1 MRLIDAD
8 ELLEHKFKSAS
19 ERTDLS
25 VEYMGGWND
34 AIDSINENAPT
45 IEAEPIRH
53 GKWVRIL
60 DTRFG
65 EKLNDIIGCSVCN
78 IYFSSMDM
86 IRRSYCPNCGAR
98 MDAEND

>member
-1 MRLIDAD
+1 MRLIDEA
-8 ELLEHKFKSAS
+8 K
-19 ERTDLS
+19 
-25 VEYMGGWND
+25 V
-34 AIDSINENAPT
+34 INEIERFKGYLDDDMIMRIKIAINKLPT
-45 IEAEPIRH
+45 IDADPIKH
-53 GKWVRIL
+53 GKWIRIL

-98 MDAEND
+98 MDAE

>member
-8 ELLEHKFKSAS
+8 EFFKDFAELEPYEHISH
-19 ERTDLS
+19 
-25 VEYMGGWND
+25 EYD
-34 AIDSINENAPT
+34 ID
-45 IEAEPIRH
+45 AEPIKH
-53 GKWVRIL
+53 GKWIRIL

-98 MDAEND
+98 MDAE